1 MALSNN
7 QYDVTQLGKVDENG
21 FTAALFPQIKDAL
34 AKKMQEIYGYDID
47 ISSASADGQYVMME
61 SLILNNI
68 YRTIESLSDNLSPA
82 SASGKYLDILASL
95 SGAFRKD
102 ATYSTATVYIANSG
116 PDAVTPSY
124 LILMDK
130 NGNRWQ
136 WMNPVDLNGQYK
148 VTFPAKNGDNYT
160 LIPITVTCTEL
171 GPISAIGAN
180 LTDTFATQTDYNRIM
195 NTAPLSRGGEIYA
208 TTGAGTLQVF
218 QNDNAVVGQ
227 STETDASLK
236 ARRVRSLGQS
246 GRTVIDTLVAN
257 LLNIPGIIDA
267 WVYSNNTN
275 AEQLGVFD
283 AGDTAGSGIP
293 AHSVYVVTC
302 SQKGIAVP
310 DSTIAETIYNVITPG
325 ISTWAP
331 NEPLSGTKKTYTIPV
346 TEAMSNVVAW
356 KSVNFFTATIHISMT
371 YQNGV
376 KTSTDAQKDAIRT
389 AIMNYMNNIAISE
402 PFNEN
407 ILRQIIENADFRTG
421 KYGLPTYEINTIT
434 VDSMPPASKLYRF
447 YYAPENIK
455 IEDSTS
461 GTTYKCTITLGSTT

>member
-21 FTAALFPQIKDAL
+21 FIAALFPQIKDAL

-116 PDAVTPSY
+116 NTDQTQAY

-160 LIPITVTCTEL
+160 LVPITVTCTEL
-171 GPISAIGAN
+171 GPITAIGAN

-227 STETDASLK
+227 NTETDASLK
-236 ARRVRSLGQS
+236 ARRIRSLGQS
-246 GRTVIDTLVAN
+246 GRTVLDTLVAN

-275 AEQLGVFD
+275 AES
-283 AGDTAGSGIP
+283 DTLADGTAVP

-302 SQKGIAVP
+302 SQKDISVP
-310 DSTIAETIYNVITPG
+310 DSTIAETIYNVMTPG
-325 ISTWAP
+325 IPTYV
-331 NEPLSGTKKTYTIPV
+331 LKTLDSGGAAKEYSIPV
-346 TEAMSNVVAW
+346 TDTLSNTVMW
-356 KSVNFFTATIHISMT
+356 KAASMISPAFEINLT
-371 YQNGV
+371 YKNG
-376 KTSTDAQKDAIRT
+376 TSALSDAQKT
-389 AIMNYMNNIAISE
+389 AIQNAIMEYMNNIAIGE
-402 PFNEN
+402 PCYSS
-407 ILRQIIENADFRTG
+407 IMRQVIDAADFKTG
-421 KYGLPTYEINTIT
+421 RYGLPTYEVSSLTYSGSAFT
-434 VDSMPPASKLYRF
+434 ASKTFPLCRLYYSKNNITF
-447 YYAPENIK
+447 SNIENGLK
-455 IEDSTS
+455 L
-461 GTTYKCTITLGSTT
+461 TLGSTT

>member
-21 FTAALFPQIKDAL
+21 FIAALFPQIKDAL

-116 PDAVTPSY
+116 NTDQTPAY

-160 LIPITVTCTEL
+160 LVPITVTCTEL
-171 GPISAIGAN
+171 GPITAVGAN
-180 LTDTFATQTDYNRIM
+180 LTETFATQTDYNRIM
-195 NTAPLSRGGEIYA
+195 NMAPLSRGGEIYA

-275 AEQLGVFD
+275 TES
-283 AGDTAGSGIP
+283 DTLADGTAVP

-302 SQKGIAVP
+302 SQKDITVP
-310 DSTIAETIYNVITPG
+310 DSTIAETIYNVMTPG
-325 ISTWAP
+325 IPTYV
-331 NEPLSGTKKTYTIPV
+331 LKTLDSGGVPKEYSIPV
-346 TEAMSNVVAW
+346 TDTLSNTVMW
-356 KSVNFFTATIHISMT
+356 KAASMISPTFEIGLTYKNGTAALS
-371 YQNGV
+371 
-376 KTSTDAQKDAIRT
+376 DAQKT
-389 AIMNYMNNIAISE
+389 AIQNAIIEYMNNIAIGE
-402 PFNEN
+402 PCYSS
-407 ILRQIIENADFRTG
+407 IMRQVIDAADFKTG
-421 KYGLPTYEINTIT
+421 RYGLPTYEVSSLTYGGSAFT
-434 VDSMPPASKLYRF
+434 ASKTFPLCRLYYSQNNITF
-447 YYAPENIK
+447 SNIENGLK
-455 IEDSTS
+455 L
-461 GTTYKCTITLGSTT
+461 TLGSTT